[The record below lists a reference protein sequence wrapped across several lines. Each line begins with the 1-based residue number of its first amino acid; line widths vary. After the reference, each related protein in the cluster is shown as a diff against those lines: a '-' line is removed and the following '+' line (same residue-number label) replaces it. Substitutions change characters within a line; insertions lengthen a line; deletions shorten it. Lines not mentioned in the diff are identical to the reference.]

1 MEGFFLGIS
10 SGTVC
15 LAHCLP
21 VMVPYFLG
29 EANGVK
35 RSVLSLIQFL
45 LGRLTGYVLFGCV
58 AWIAGRFLF
67 HSSAHRELLFGVIYL
82 LLSLLMAIYGLL
94 GSKKK
99 CRIKRYNG
107 VIGKFVTHKKW
118 VIAVAMG
125 FLTGIN
131 FCPPFLLA
139 FSSSAHVGDSLFQ
152 SVLYFVL
159 FFLGTAIYFIPIV
172 LLGFGNLLERLRT
185 IGKMTAIV
193 MALYFFYKGTTMI
206 AGGVIVS

>member
-35 RSVLSLIQFL
+35 RSVLGLMQFL
-45 LGRLTGYVLFGCV
+45 LGRFMGYVLFGCV

-67 HSSAHRELLFGVIYL
+67 HSSANRELLFGVVYL
-82 LLSLLMAIYGLL
+82 ILSLLMAFYGLF
-94 GSKKK
+94 GAKERCK
-99 CRIKRYNG
+99 INHYNH
-107 VIGKFVTHKKW
+107 VIGRFFTDKKW
-118 VIAVAMG
+118 VIAVALG

-139 FSSSAHVGDSLFQ
+139 FSSSAHTGDSLFQ
-152 SVLYFVL
+152 SVVYFVQ
-159 FFLGTAIYFIPIV
+159 FFLGTALYFIPVV
-172 LLGFGNLLERLRT
+172 LLGFGNLLAKLRT
-185 IGKMTAIV
+185 IGKMTAVV